1 MITIGIDPH
10 KQSHTAVAVTP
21 LGELLAEIT
30 VPADTAG
37 HEELRSWAHRLA
49 KDEGMRF
56 ALEDVRNVNG
66 RLERALMAAS
76 ERVVRVPPKLMA
88 EARKGGRHYGKSDGI
103 DALAI
108 ARAALREPE
117 GVHEAHADP
126 QARELKHLVDHREN
140 LVRER
145 TILTSRLRW
154 HMHDIDAGLEPD
166 ARTLVRDHVRRGLA
180 QRLARREQ
188 CAQVRICRDL
198 LARIGEITRRERELT
213 TEIEG
218 LVRAYAPQL
227 LELPGCGVLGA
238 AKLIGEIGGIGRFAT
253 DAKLARHAGCAP
265 LPASSGR
272 VRRHRLSRRGNRQL
286 NVAFYRIA
294 VTQARVHPEARA
306 YLARKRAEGK
316 STKEAFRCLKRHL
329 VRVVWRA
336 LQTPAQTQFS
346 SCSS

>member
-30 VPADTAG
+30 VPAEESG
-37 HEELRSWAHRLA
+37 HEELRDWAHGLA
-49 KDEGMRF
+49 AGEGVRF

-66 RLERALMAAS
+66 RLERALLEAGVQ
-76 ERVVRVPPKLMA
+76 VVRVPPKLMA
-88 EARKGGRHYGKSDGI
+88 EARKGGRHYGKSDAI

-117 GVHEAHADP
+117 GLHVAQADP
-126 QARELKHLVDHREN
+126 KAREVKFLVDHREN

-145 TILTSRLRW
+145 TVLTSRLRW
-154 HMHDIDAGLEPD
+154 HLHDLDAGLEPD

-180 QRLARREQ
+180 QRLARRERS
-188 CAQVRICRDL
+188 AQVGICREL

-213 TEIEG
+213 AEIEK

-227 LELPGCGVLGA
+227 LELPGCGTLGA

-253 DAKLARHAGCAP
+253 DAKLACHAGCAP

-329 VRVVWRA
+329 VRVVWRS
-336 LQTPAQTQFS
+336 LQAPAQTQFS
-346 SCSS
+346 SCRS

>member
-10 KQSHTAVAVTP
+10 KESHTAVAVTP

-30 VPADTAG
+30 VQADEAG
-37 HEELRSWAHRLA
+37 HEELCRWAHGLA
-49 KDEGMRF
+49 EGEGLRF

-66 RLERALMAAS
+66 RLERALQAAA
-76 ERVVRVPPKLMA
+76 ERVMRVPPKLMA
-88 EARKGGRHYGKSDGI
+88 DARKGGREFGKSDAI

-117 GVHEAHADP
+117 GLHEAHADP
-126 QARELKHLVDHREN
+126 EAREIKFLVDHRED
-140 LVRER
+140 LVGER

-154 HMHDIDAGLEPD
+154 HLHDIEAGLEPE
-166 ARTLVRDHVRRGLA
+166 ARTLIRDHIRRGLI
-180 QRLARREQ
+180 QRLARRHQ
-188 CAQVRICRDL
+188 SAQVRICREML
-198 LARIGEITRRERELT
+198 CRIGELTRRERELT
-213 TEIEG
+213 GEIEV

-227 LELPGCGVLGA
+227 LELPGCGALGA

-272 VRRHRLSRRGNRQL
+272 VQRHRLSRRGNRQL

-294 VTQARVHPEARA
+294 VTQARVHPDARA
-306 YLARKRAEGK
+306 YLARKRSEGK

-336 LQTPAQTQFS
+336 LQAPPQTQFS
-346 SCSS
+346 LADS